1 MKVLLVVL
9 IFFISPF
16 VRAQSTKVTDSLTTV
31 LRNNKLSPTDRIETL
46 NALAGAL
53 IRNNNKQ
60 AKIFTQ
66 QALNESRKLNY
77 KKGEGWAM
85 LNLAKIDQFT
95 GELDSALMY
104 IDKGLAIKEVNTDP
118 SFIGKCMVAQ
128 GNIYRRK
135 QNQEQSIQS
144 FLKGISFFEKANNK
158 LGISECYN
166 GIAALYVGKKDYE
179 QAIDYHEKALKIRH
193 DLGLKVEESMSLG
206 NIGIVKMR
214 QKKYKEALAFHYL
227 SLKIIEKLNDAARV
241 AFIYNDLGAT
251 YLADKQPLKAIPFLQ
266 KSIEIRTKI
275 HETVELPYTLNYL
288 GEAFEQAGQKQ
299 KAEYYI
305 KEANHLAIQLH
316 NTKQIK
322 ESYESISQFYA
333 RNKKADSAYAYSI
346 KFINYKDSV
355 ESADNLKA
363 MDQLMVKYETEKK
376 EQQIKLLNQ
385 QTTIDK
391 LSINKQRSAI
401 FIIITL
407 FLLSTIVAFLLYN
420 RNKLKQKALM
430 QEQMLIQQDAL
441 TKAVIEAEEHERKR
455 IGSDLHDGVGQ
466 LFSTVKLNLNGLFDR
481 IKIEAEAD
489 KFLVEKTMALVDESC
504 KEVRHISHQMM
515 PNMLLKSGIASDVKS
530 FIEKIDSEAL
540 KVSFEAVGFKN
551 KLEDNVEIVLY
562 RVIQE
567 SVNNVIKHAKAT
579 ELDIKLHKS
588 NNEIIAVIKDNGV
601 GFDVSRKD
609 DFTGIGLK
617 NIATRIEYLKGSV
630 TYMSSPGNGTS
641 VNVMVP
647 VG

>member
-158 LGISECYN
+158 LGIAECYN

-227 SLKIIEKLNDAARV
+227 SLKIIEKLNDAARM

-333 RNKKADSAYAYSI
+333 RNKQTDSAYAYSI

-363 MDQLMVKYETEKK
+363 MDQLMVKFETEKK

-391 LSINKQRSAI
+391 LSINKQRTAI

-407 FLLSTIVAFLLYN
+407 FLLSSIVGFLLYN
-420 RNKLKQKALM
+420 RNKLKQRALL
-430 QEQMLIQQDAL
+430 QEQLLIQQDAL

-466 LFSTVKLNLNGLFDR
+466 LFSTVKLNLTVYLN
-481 IKIEAEAD
+481 
-489 KFLVEKTMALVDESC
+489 AL
-504 KEVRHISHQMM
+504 R
-515 PNMLLKSGIASDVKS
+515 
-530 FIEKIDSEAL
+530 
-540 KVSFEAVGFKN
+540 
-551 KLEDNVEIVLY
+551 
-562 RVIQE
+562 
-567 SVNNVIKHAKAT
+567 
-579 ELDIKLHKS
+579 
-588 NNEIIAVIKDNGV
+588 
-601 GFDVSRKD
+601 
-609 DFTGIGLK
+609 
-617 NIATRIEYLKGSV
+617 
-630 TYMSSPGNGTS
+630 
-641 VNVMVP
+641 
-647 VG
+647 